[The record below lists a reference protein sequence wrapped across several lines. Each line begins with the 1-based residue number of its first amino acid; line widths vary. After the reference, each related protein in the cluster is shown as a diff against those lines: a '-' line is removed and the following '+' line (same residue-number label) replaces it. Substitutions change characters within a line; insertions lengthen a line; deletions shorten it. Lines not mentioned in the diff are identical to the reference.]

1 MKIINIKNTMNTYL
15 KMYDITCENSNG
27 EERKY
32 EMVSRTGNLTPETM
46 GEKVNAVMIVPVVGE
61 KLLLSREFRIPVN
74 RWIYNFPAG
83 LIDAGET
90 IEQAAVREL
99 YEETGLTVT
108 KVLYTLPPSY
118 SSSGMTDERLAIV
131 FVQAEGEII
140 GSDNVNEEIESRLYT
155 VEELK
160 DIVSSSGDMCSRTQ
174 LAIMLFVTCNNKLA
188 DLFHE

>member
-1 MKIINIKNTMNTYL
+1 MKILNIKNTMNTYL

-32 EMVSRTGNLTPETM
+32 EMVSRTGDLTPETM
-46 GEKVNAVMIVPVVGE
+46 GEKVNAVMIVPLVGE

-90 IEQAAVREL
+90 IEQAAIREL
-99 YEETGLTVT
+99 HEETGLTVT

-140 GSDNVNEEIESRLYT
+140 GSDNINEEIESRLYT
-155 VEELK
+155 AEELK
-160 DIVSSSGDMCSRTQ
+160 KIVGKSVDMCSRTQ
-174 LAIMLFVTCNNKLA
+174 LAILLFVMGNKEFA
-188 DLFHE
+188 DLP